1 MESLLI
7 KANSIYGICHGRR
20 SRSGGV
26 TLIIDI
32 VYLTLERFL
41 RFLPLLVVAIVLAKA
56 LSLYISEDK
65 IGLLLKAERR
75 NLLVSSLLG
84 LVTPGPLAPYLPLLK
99 VLQSSGLPLSV
110 VAAFI
115 TSQTLVGPLRAFL
128 EVDLF
133 GLAFF
138 AFRVAT
144 SFTIAIGIGVC
155 FQLLN
160 KRLKQK
166 TTCVRA

>member
-1 MESLLI
+1 
-7 KANSIYGICHGRR
+7 
-20 SRSGGV
+20 
-26 TLIIDI
+26 
-32 VYLTLERFL
+32 
-41 RFLPLLVVAIVLAKA
+41 LPILVIAIVSAKA
-56 LSLYISEDK
+56 LRLYISEEK
-65 IGLLLKAERR
+65 IGLLLKKARR
-75 NLLVSSLLG
+75 NILLSSLLG

-110 VAAFI
+110 IVAFI

-138 AFRVAT
+138 MFRIAT

-155 FQLLN
+155 FQLLH
-160 KRLKQK
+160 KRLTQK
-166 TTCVRA
+166 TTSSKSAQRRLRRE